1 MAALVGYRVRVID
14 PRTSFATTER
24 FPSVGVT
31 LAWPDEALADRPL
44 TRRSALVALSHDP
57 KLDDPALSAAL
68 KSPAIYIGALGSEK
82 SHAARLE
89 RLKDRGLPDDM
100 LARIHGPVGLAIGA
114 KSPEEMAVSI
124 LAQMT
129 ERLRKRT

>member
-1 MAALVGYRVRVID
+1 MAGLVGYRVRVID

-24 FPSVGVT
+24 FRSVGVT
-31 LAWPDEALADRPL
+31 HAWPDEALADRPL
-44 TRRSALVALSHDP
+44 THRSALVALSHDP

-89 RLKDRGLPDDM
+89 RLKDRGPPDDM